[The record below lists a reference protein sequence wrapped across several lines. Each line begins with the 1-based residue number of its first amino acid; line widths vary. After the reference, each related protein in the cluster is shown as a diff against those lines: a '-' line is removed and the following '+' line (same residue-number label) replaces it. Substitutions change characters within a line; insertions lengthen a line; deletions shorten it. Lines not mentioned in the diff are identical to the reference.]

1 MVRQA
6 GKKLI
11 TEGAKKVV
19 TAVRGRGRPKG
30 STNKPKT
37 VKRSEAPIQSERSK
51 ITAANATAANTRQ
64 SKSIANKAFGAN
76 AAGGAGTTAV
86 KKASTGASRPGR
98 GVAATSYC
106 RWSSINTDEQKRFFS
121 PS

>member
-1 MVRQA
+1 MVGRKA

-37 VKRSEAPIQSERSK
+37 VKRSEAPYSIRKKQNNSSK
-51 ITAANATAANTRQ
+51 CN
-64 SKSIANKAFGAN
+64 
-76 AAGGAGTTAV
+76 
-86 KKASTGASRPGR
+86 
-98 GVAATSYC
+98 
-106 RWSSINTDEQKRFFS
+106 SS
-121 PS
+121 

>member
-30 STNKPKT
+30 STNKPKQL
-37 VKRSEAPIQSERSK
+37 S
-51 ITAANATAANTRQ
+51 
-64 SKSIANKAFGAN
+64 
-76 AAGGAGTTAV
+76 AV
-86 KKASTGASRPGR
+86 KLLF
-98 GVAATSYC
+98 
-106 RWSSINTDEQKRFFS
+106 NQKEAK
-121 PS
+121 

>member
-64 SKSIANKAFGAN
+64 SKSIANKALGAN
-76 AAGGAGTTAV
+76 AAGEDKQKLLDSFKPV
-86 KKASTGASRPGR
+86 E
-98 GVAATSYC
+98 
-106 RWSSINTDEQKRFFS
+106 EQHQHWVGH
-121 PS
+121 

>member
-76 AAGGAGTTAV
+76 AAGGVSTTAV
-86 KKASTGASRPGR
+86 KKGR
-98 GVAATSYC
+98 NKGLEKATVVGVAATSYC
-106 RWSSINTDEQKRFFS
+106 WWWNHLQ
-121 PS
+121 

>member
-37 VKRSEAPIQSERSK
+37 VKRSEAPIQ
-51 ITAANATAANTRQ
+51 
-64 SKSIANKAFGAN
+64 
-76 AAGGAGTTAV
+76 
-86 KKASTGASRPGR
+86 
-98 GVAATSYC
+98 
-106 RWSSINTDEQKRFFS
+106 
-121 PS
+121 